1 MNPSQT
7 AEILDESS
15 TAPVVAELRDTGA
28 PQPGTPVVH
37 RDVLAVLASMLLDE
51 SDEPDAEGA
60 GQ

>member
-1 MNPSQT
+1 MTPSQT
-7 AEILDESS
+7 AEILDQSS
-15 TAPVVAELRDTGA
+15 TAPVDVELRDTGV

-37 RDVLAVLASMLLDE
+37 RDVLAVLVEMILDE